1 MKHKTAIIFCIGR
14 ELLEG
19 LALDRNANFM
29 AGRLSSLGFR
39 VRSIQVLDDV
49 EEEMVAA
56 FKQALAVQPNF
67 VFTTG
72 GMGPGLDDITRQAV
86 AKAAGVPLVLDSKAE
101 AMLKSSYRRLH
112 AKGVVEDAAVNEERK
127 RMAMLPKGSLCFDNP
142 MGTAPAVRLE
152 VGSTMFFLL
161 PGTSEEMQRL
171 FTDAAMPVLEKAAEG
186 QRWKSRSLDYPH
198 RDESALGKLLQEVMK
213 RFPGITAQSQSTG
226 NELSLKLKIV
236 LSGEDANERTLEEL
250 LDRAEADL
258 RSRLGLETR
267 R

>member
-1 MKHKTAIIFCIGR
+1 MKNQTAIIFNIGR

-19 LALDRNANFM
+19 LTLDRNANFM

-86 AKAAGVPLVLDSKAE
+86 AKAAGLPLVLDPKAE
-101 AMLKSSYRRLH
+101 EMLKTGYRRLH
-112 AKGVVEDAAVNEERK
+112 AKGVVEDAALNDERR
-127 RMAMLPKGSLCFDNP
+127 RMAMLPKGSTCFENP
-142 MGTAPAVRLE
+142 IGTAPAVRLE
-152 VGSTMFFLL
+152 VGATTFFLL

-171 FTDAAMPVLEKAAEG
+171 FTDVAMPVLEKAAAG
-186 QRWKSRSLDYPH
+186 QHRKTRIVDYPH
-198 RDESALGKLLQEVMK
+198 RDESALGRLLQEVMK
-213 RFPGITAQSQSTG
+213 RFPGVTAKSQSSG
-226 NELSLKLKIV
+226 NEMNLKIKIV
-236 LSGEDANERTLEEL
+236 LTGEDANERMLEEL
-250 LDRAEADL
+250 LGRAEADL
-258 RSRLGLETR
+258 RARLGLEKR
-267 R
+267 G

>member
-1 MKHKTAIIFCIGR
+1 MKHKTALIFCIGR

-29 AGRLSSLGFR
+29 AGRLASLGFR

-86 AKAAGVPLVLDSKAE
+86 AKAAGVPLVLDPKAE
-101 AMLKSSYRRLH
+101 EMLKNSYRRLL
-112 AKGVVEDAAVNEERK
+112 AKGVVEDATVSEDRK
-127 RMAMLPKGSLCFDNP
+127 RMAMLPKGATCFENP

-152 VGSTMFFLL
+152 VGTSSFFLL

-171 FTDAAMPVLEKAAEG
+171 FTDVAMPVLEKASAG
-186 QRWKSRSLDYPH
+186 QRRKSRTIDYPH
-198 RDESALGKLLQEVMK
+198 RDESTLGKLLQEVTK
-213 RFPGITAQSQSTG
+213 RFPGVTAQAQSTG
-226 NELSLKLKIV
+226 NEMNLKIKIV
-236 LSGEDANERTLEEL
+236 LSGEDANERSLEDL

-258 RSRLGLETR
+258 RARLGLETR